1 MLIELV
7 GITASALIV
16 LSLVFKTTTF
26 KGTLIMRIIN
36 LIGSVVFMTYG
47 ILIWSLSIIIA
58 NAATT
63 LLDAYYIWKECK
75 EHKRDIKS

>member
-63 LLDAYYIWKECK
+63 LLDAYYI
-75 EHKRDIKS
+75 